1 MPKPLVRS
9 RAHAFTH
16 QYGRCF
22 YCGLP
27 MWTDN
32 PLEFATEHGITPKQA
47 RHLQS
52 TGEHLVAR
60 QDGGSSARMNIVAA
74 CRYCNQ
80 LRHKRKTPP
89 PPDRYAQL
97 VRKRMRLGR
106 WHGPWVFQKGLW
118 PKA

>member
-1 MPKPLVRS
+1 
-9 RAHAFTH
+9 
-16 QYGRCF
+16 
-22 YCGLP
+22 
-27 MWTDN
+27 
-32 PLEFATEHGITPKQA
+32 
-47 RHLQS
+47 
-52 TGEHLVAR
+52 VAR

-106 WHGPWVFQKGLW
+106 WHGPWVFQKGLL

>member
-1 MPKPLVRS
+1 MPRPLVRP
-9 RAHAFTH
+9 RTHAFAH
-16 QYGRCF
+16 QSGRCF

-47 RHLQS
+47 RLLQC

-74 CRYCNQ
+74 CLFCNKS
-80 LRHKRKTPP
+80 RHIRKTPP
-89 PPDRYAQL
+89 PPDRYAQM
-97 VRKRMRLGR
+97 VRMRMSLGR
-106 WHGPWVFQKGLW
+106 WHGPWVFRKGLL